1 MLPRGAICS
10 QSFVQEVLA
19 KVAHM
24 TVEAFVLSGSHA
36 VRPMPHNLSW
46 GLASAR
52 RRGHSVHEGRAHVL
66 VGEFCQ
72 VASEG
77 RIFAFLLPE
86 IVIEVAYMT
95 VEVCLPSGIVSS
107 KYCRERQVVAK

>member
-1 MLPRGAICS
+1 MFAI
-10 QSFVQEVLA
+10 FLQEVVA
-19 KVAHM
+19 KVAQM
-24 TVEAFVLSGSHA
+24 TVGAFVLSGSHA

-52 RRGHSVHEGRAHVL
+52 RRGHSMHEGRAHFL

-77 RIFAFLLPE
+77 GIFAFLLPE

-95 VEVCLPSGIVSS
+95 VEAFFALGD
-107 KYCRERQVVAK
+107 RQ